1 MPSHLAPV
9 METQAVQDYVYLFD
23 AALLFLGAWSLVLIA
38 VGVVAFGRDL
48 LALRTPEQS
57 TSHERR

>member
-1 MPSHLAPV
+1 V
-9 METQAVQDYVYLFD
+9 KDYVYLFD

-38 VGVVAFGRDL
+38 VGVMAFGRDL
-48 LALRTPEQS
+48 LALRRPQQS

>member
-1 MPSHLAPV
+1 
-9 METQAVQDYVYLFD
+9 METQAVKDYIYLFD